1 MGSPEAISGGLP
13 FTEQKRRTAI
23 SERSK
28 LVGGSSCQEKE
39 WLPGGGTYVV
49 RSCNRNTVLKG
60 MPAHVQDLLVEVDL
74 VGIGLLLH
82 PTAGTGGAAR
92 SRASLLSIALVHGRW
107 YANLLRLEGRLVRL
121 QHNLRLLLLVCRV
134 DHEVIVI
141 TAGHDVLGITGEHH
155 LELVENAVV
164 LIRIA
169 QAGPQMLV
177 DRNRLDWLAFH
188 VDIPN
193 LHSQVIPGND
203 VAAVV

>member
-1 MGSPEAISGGLP
+1 MGSPDAIGGAVP

-23 SERSK
+23 SDRPK
-28 LVGGSSCQEKE
+28 LVGGSSCQGKE
-39 WLPGGGTYVV
+39 SPTGSVTYVV
-49 RSCNRNTVLKG
+49 RGRNRNTVLKG

-82 PTAGTGGAAR
+82 PTARTRGAAR
-92 SRASLLSIALVHGRW
+92 PRASLLSITLVHGRW

-134 DHEVIVI
+134 DHKVVVI
-141 TAGHDVLGITGEHH
+141 TAGHDVLGITGEHN

-169 QAGPQMLV
+169 QAGAQMLV

-193 LHSQVIPGND
+193 LHSQIIPGND
-203 VAAVV
+203 VATVV